1 MVFTNALNNSDTNPE
16 TQRSNYTIDSMCIE
30 DKKVDKL
37 NEYMD
42 LFKDK
47 YNLDKIARLPSKTI

>member
-1 MVFTNALNNSDTNPE
+1 MFEWTKDLVFTNALNNSDPNPL
-16 TQRSNYTIDSMCIE
+16 TQRSNYTVDSMSIE

-47 YNLDKIARLPSKTI
+47 YNL